1 MYRYL
6 ANDHSQLDSIP
17 DPAIRHAA
25 CFRCLVDGVL
35 VMFAFVFNLSVSL
48 RIDRSFVANAS
59 IGADRHVSGSVARAT
74 MQAFFQLSTRS
85 VSPAPPFKD

>member
-1 MYRYL
+1 
-6 ANDHSQLDSIP
+6 
-17 DPAIRHAA
+17 
-25 CFRCLVDGVL
+25 
-35 VMFAFVFNLSVSL
+35 MFAFVFNLSVSL

-74 MQAFFQLSTRS
+74 MQAFFSAFNAL